1 MTRPA
6 PLPPTLA
13 WIGDANGHLELLDQ
27 TSLPHEVTV
36 LRLDDTPA
44 VIDAIRRLAVRGA
57 PAIGVAAAY
66 GLVLG
71 VRAAEDVATAAPV
84 VAETLRAARPT
95 AVNLG
100 WALDRCLRRLA
111 TEATVQALFDEAC
124 RIHCDEEAMA
134 RGIVN
139 KLLHE
144 PTVRR
149 RPRHRH
155 RLPASNRA
163 EKGQEKP
170 RPGENGEGVVE
181 STSNDCQ
188 RRASEGNSK

>member
-13 WIGDANGHLELLDQ
+13 WVGDANGHLELLDQ

-100 WALDRCLRRLA
+100 WALDR
-111 TEATVQALFDEAC
+111 
-124 RIHCDEEAMA
+124 
-134 RGIVN
+134 
-139 KLLHE
+139 
-144 PTVRR
+144 
-149 RPRHRH
+149 
-155 RLPASNRA
+155 
-163 EKGQEKP
+163 
-170 RPGENGEGVVE
+170 
-181 STSNDCQ
+181 
-188 RRASEGNSK
+188 